1 MLNPGPKE
9 VAAQAVS
16 KLGGP
21 PDFLG
26 GDVESEAALESA
38 RMKERAQAGPAP
50 PSVSLAAKQDVL
62 EQSNMAGDRDWGY
75 APAPPSVMPAL
86 APGRLCGCSDQ
97 AGVSLARRP
106 LREALNG

>member
-1 MLNPGPKE
+1 MPAGVGCISGCSSPRRRVLSPGPKE

-62 EQSNMAGDRDWGY
+62 EQSSMAGDNDWGY
-75 APAPPSVMPAL
+75 APAL
-86 APGRLCGCSDQ
+86 
-97 AGVSLARRP
+97 
-106 LREALNG
+106 LNGPGACFNVRQLR